1 MTALSKKIDFALIID
16 VNKANPNG
24 DPLDGNR
31 PRVDFAGRGEISDV
45 CLKRKLRNRA
55 LAMGLPVFVVSSG
68 TENDGCQSLR
78 ERFDSYLENGGN
90 PERDSLC
97 QQWFDVRAFGQVFA
111 YKAKTG
117 GKGKGRKKKDE
128 AESAEDSSGDSV
140 SLHVRGP
147 VTIQTATSLKPV
159 IITSM
164 QITKS
169 VNSEPVSGG
178 GKSSD
183 TMGQKHRVEQ
193 GTYVA
198 YGAVSPQLAE
208 ETGFTEEDA
217 ALLKKLLLTIF
228 EGDAS
233 SARPEGPVSVR
244 YLVWW
249 EQENTGGISSGRVH
263 RSLRSVLE
271 GQDAEAALSDAG
283 ELRSR
288 MEKILPG
295 LKPEIL
301 EGL

>member
-1 MTALSKKIDFALIID
+1 MTALSKKIDFAVIID

-55 LAMGLPVFVVSSG
+55 MALGQPVFVAASG
-68 TENDGCQSLR
+68 TEKDGFSSLR
-78 ERFDSYLENGGN
+78 ERFDGYLENGGS
-90 PERDSLC
+90 PERSSLC

-111 YKAKTG
+111 YKAKAG
-117 GKGKGRKKKDE
+117 GKGKKKKDE
-128 AESAEDSSGDSV
+128 AAAEDSSGDSV
-140 SLHVRGP
+140 SIQIRGP
-147 VTIQTATSLKPV
+147 VTIQPATSLKPV

-183 TMGQKHRVEQ
+183 TMGQKHRVEE
-193 GTYVA
+193 GIYVA

-208 ETGFTEEDA
+208 ETGFSEEDA
-217 ALLKKLLLTIF
+217 ALLKKLLVTMF

-233 SARPEGPVSVR
+233 SARPEGSVSVR
-244 YLVWW
+244 YAVWW
-249 EQENTGGISSGRVH
+249 EQENTGVISSGRVH
-263 RSLRSVLE
+263 RSLRNVLE
-271 GQDAEAALSDAG
+271 EDAKAALANAG

-288 MEKILPG
+288 LEKNLPG
-295 LKPEIL
+295 IKPEVL
-301 EGL
+301 EGC